1 MKKIILYVIFLISLL
16 FLSGSVYA
24 DEVEFSI
31 SRSET
36 RTLMFTDYEGISCN
50 ASGLH
55 YLKYNQV
62 NEQKG
67 EVSYAGNYFPD
78 DANYT
83 ETLTCSYTDVISQS
97 GITSGT
103 LTSTF
108 TFLKK
113 SFESQK
119 HGLTNISDV
128 VPALL

>member
-55 YLKYNQV
+55 YLKYMS
-62 NEQKG
+62 K
-67 EVSYAGNYFPD
+67 
-78 DANYT
+78 
-83 ETLTCSYTDVISQS
+83 
-97 GITSGT
+97 
-103 LTSTF
+103 
-108 TFLKK
+108 
-113 SFESQK
+113 
-119 HGLTNISDV
+119 
-128 VPALL
+128 